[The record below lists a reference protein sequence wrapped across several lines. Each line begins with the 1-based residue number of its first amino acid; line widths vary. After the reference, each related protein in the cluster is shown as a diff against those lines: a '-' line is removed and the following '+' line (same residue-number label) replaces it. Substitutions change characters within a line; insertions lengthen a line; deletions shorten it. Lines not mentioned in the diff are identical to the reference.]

1 MPLWHA
7 FIFFCSI
14 LLASC
19 AIYAQVPDAYS
30 YNSIAAFAN
39 QLVEQKEYYRAYQE
53 YKRLHAYYADRYAYD
68 NFVVASLYCRYEGK
82 QYNEILTSA
91 NFNTITPP
99 WMWIYIFDSAFKR
112 NDSSVDRVIAAVPS
126 YEYSNDINEIIFKRK
141 LAYCFYAGHDYQ
153 ELSPT
158 QSFVDSYDGESLYA
172 YSRFKR
178 SQLKNPYAALAWGV
192 VPGGGYVYSDNTENG
207 IVAAIVIGI
216 CSVITYFAID
226 TNNTGIAIF
235 TGSIGV
241 FFYGGSIAGGY
252 LASIKTN
259 KAIMSELQAYVE
271 EGLKFHDDRA
281 MMFERYG
288 KPKTQ

>member
-1 MPLWHA
+1 MPLWHT

-30 YNSIAAFAN
+30 YDSIAAFAN
-39 QLVEQKEYYRAYQE
+39 WLAGQKEYYRAYQE
-53 YKRLHAYYADRYAYD
+53 YRRLHTYYPDRYAYD
-68 NFVVASLYCRYEGK
+68 SFVVASLYCQYEGK
-82 QYNEILTSA
+82 QYAEILSSA
-91 NFNTITPP
+91 NFTATAPP
-99 WMWIYIFDSAFKR
+99 WMWIYIFDSAFKC
-112 NDSSVDRVIAAVPS
+112 NDSSVNHGIATIPS

-141 LAYCFYAGHDYQ
+141 LAYCLYAGHDYQ

-158 QSFVDSYDGESLYA
+158 QSFVDSYDVESLYA

-178 SQLKNPYAALAWGV
+178 SQLKNPYAALAWGM
-192 VPGGGYVYSDNTENG
+192 VPGGGYVYSGNTEDG

-226 TNNTGIAIF
+226 TNNTGIAVF

-259 KAIMSELQAYVE
+259 KAIMSELQAYLE

>member
-14 LLASC
+14 LVASC

-39 QLVEQKEYYRAYQE
+39 QIVEQKEYYRAYQE

-112 NDSSVDRVIAAVPS
+112 NDSSVDRVIAAAPS
-126 YEYSNDINEIIFKRK
+126 YEYSSDINEIIFKRK
-141 LAYCFYAGHDYQ
+141 LAYCFYAGHDYR

-158 QSFVDSYDGESLYA
+158 QSFVDSYDVENLYA

-226 TNNTGIAIF
+226 TNNTGIAVF

-259 KAIMSELQAYVE
+259 KAIMSELQAYLE
-271 EGLKFHDDRA
+271 DGLKFQDDRA